1 MRAIVPAHARC
12 SVRNV
17 ARCTADNSH
26 EIRWGIVGNF
36 GMDREPMTVS
46 EHRIMFLPIVDP
58 GGNPKTAAFTELVFV
73 SDPPVGLRRC
83 SPDVSARRE
92 QDGPNSGEHRKLFR
106 VLLDTKCLSTRRELH
121 NIELVFNV

>member
-1 MRAIVPAHARC
+1 ME
-12 SVRNV
+12 S
-17 ARCTADNSH
+17 T
-26 EIRWGIVGNF
+26 
-36 GMDREPMTVS
+36 
-46 EHRIMFLPIVDP
+46 FLPIVDP
-58 GGNPKTAAFTELVFV
+58 GGNSKTAAFTELVFV

-121 NIELVFNV
+121 NIKLVFNV